1 MSDDRTKLE
10 KTFNLPKSETELLD
24 QLEEMFNFSSN
35 PTLNEVAKMALEA
48 YKQQMMDIMHFEPK
62 YRSRALEVAAQYL
75 SLAKDSLSKEEDL
88 RLKEEKQNQSKNEGD
103 DGDGETIDRNEILL
117 ELDGIR
123 KNKKL

>member
-75 SLAKDSLSKEEDL
+75 SLA
-88 RLKEEKQNQSKNEGD
+88 NQSLVSGSSD
-103 DGDGETIDRNEILL
+103 QHQIARLL
-117 ELDGIR
+117 SRCRYE
-123 KNKKL
+123 